1 MSIDETSVVHVEQLE
16 VDYGQ
21 TYLVDAMCSSAGEFK
36 GAPSHPAG
44 IVRVEIGK
52 ALLFVGL
59 QYGTVGFTVAVA
71 HRDPGADL
79 DGYEDIVE
87 IGFDSPSGRVSL
99 EEWGGARA
107 HTLPP
112 LTAGPGTY
120 RLRYHARGM
129 DEESYDTVT
138 EHYLLQIWPAP
149 PDYPTVLKSTS
160 SSIQRWLEFERA
172 H

>member
-1 MSIDETSVVHVEQLE
+1 MSMDETSVVHVEQLE

-21 TYLVDAMCSSAGEFK
+21 TYLVDDECSSAGEFN
-36 GAPSHPAG
+36 GVPSDPAG
-44 IVRVEIGK
+44 IVRVEKGK

-71 HRDPGADL
+71 DRDPGADL
-79 DGYEDIVE
+79 EGYEDIVE

-112 LTAGPGTY
+112 LSAGPGTY

-129 DEESYDTVT
+129 DEESYETVT

-149 PDYPTVLKSTS
+149 PDHPAVLKSTS
-160 SSIQRWLEFERA
+160 SSLQRWLDFERS